1 MVGKN
6 RKEGERE
13 RKEKK
18 KFQRFFLFV
27 CLFFVSFSQKSE
39 DSNNDLKLYE
49 LHIKVRDEK
58 KGKTSRR
65 WEIKPLSGEAV
76 FNFINREFPKSQEAE
91 GPH

>member
-1 MVGKN
+1 
-6 RKEGERE
+6 
-13 RKEKK
+13 
-18 KFQRFFLFV
+18 LFV
-27 CLFFVSFSQKSE
+27 FFVSFSQKSE